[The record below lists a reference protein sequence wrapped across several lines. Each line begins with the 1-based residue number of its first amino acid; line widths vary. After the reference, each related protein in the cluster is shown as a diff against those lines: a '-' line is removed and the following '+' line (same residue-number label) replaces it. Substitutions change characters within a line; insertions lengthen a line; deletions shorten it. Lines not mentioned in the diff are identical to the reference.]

1 MKLPSSMVIVIRHVF
16 FWGDD
21 HNVGSWLVA
30 RFAIVA
36 IFLQIIL
43 KPMYCLEGSL
53 LWQKNGRV
61 FFGKKQP
68 VIAERKTFFPKAIAK
83 FKPQAFPKGA
93 NPLLNAY

>member
-1 MKLPSSMVIVIRHVF
+1 
-16 FWGDD
+16 
-21 HNVGSWLVA
+21 
-30 RFAIVA
+30 
-36 IFLQIIL
+36 
-43 KPMYCLEGSL
+43 MYCLEGSL